1 MSENSFSEERI
12 AETLKISRTDLIAL
26 RKEIL
31 FERDHWETKKRT
43 VIYTQAGLDKVLEH
57 LNLVSQGFAAPLVV
71 TKSYNGVHDES
82 EQPINDPGELSKKET
97 APEYVLIRITQK
109 FRNPVLMA
117 AVFEGNPIRVRVRDS
132 KNFMVGMKI
141 KARRIRDDFF
151 IFEGRCPRWKG
162 RF

>member
-1 MSENSFSEERI
+1 VSENSFSEERI

-31 FERDHWETKKRT
+31 FEREHWETKKRT
-43 VIYTQAGLDKVLEH
+43 VIYTQSGLDKVLEH

-71 TKSYNGVHDES
+71 TKSHNGVPRES
-82 EQPINDPGELSKKET
+82 SEPINNPEAISAKEP
-97 APEYVLIRITQK
+97 APEYVLIRITEK

-132 KNFMVGMKI
+132 KNFMVGMEI